1 MFMCFHIGV
10 NPRPHGNGFMC
21 QWKHI
26 FEEMKP
32 MPVVIAA
39 INGKGG
45 AGKTTALMNIAGE
58 YALRGRRVAM
68 IDMDARNNLMKWWT
82 DCQEKDAQ
90 PEDVEVYSH
99 KTARGLERWMEE
111 NAAAFDHVLIDT
123 PGEDTSIVDPVIA
136 FADLVISP
144 IQPSKREVLGAIDSF
159 QNVLRVNEAL
169 GRNCRHG
176 VLRTRITVTVRHTEL
191 YRKIRPIIE
200 DKVGTYLF
208 RTEVFERNVY
218 KDIHNGIGTLQML
231 EVTEAIAKARRETQA
246 LVGEVDEVLL
256 SGKVIA
262 GGAA

>member
-1 MFMCFHIGV
+1 MT
-10 NPRPHGNGFMC
+10 
-21 QWKHI
+21 
-26 FEEMKP
+26 
-32 MPVVIAA
+32 VVIAA

-58 YALRGRRVAM
+58 YALRGSSVAM

-82 DCQEKDAQ
+82 DCQAKDAQ
-90 PEDVEVYSH
+90 PGGIEVYSQ
-99 KTARGLERWMEE
+99 KTARGLGRWMEE
-111 NAAAFDHVLIDT
+111 SAPAFDHVLIDT

-136 FADLVISP
+136 AADLVISP

-159 QNVLRVNEAL
+159 ENVVRVNESL
-169 GRNCRHG
+169 GRQCRHG

-218 KDIHNGIGTLQML
+218 KDIHNGIGTLQMQ
-231 EVTEAIAKARRETQA
+231 EVTEAIAKARRETQV
-246 LVGEVDEVLL
+246 LVEEVDGLL
-256 SGKVIA
+256 TGKMPA
-262 GGAA
+262 GRAA

>member
-1 MFMCFHIGV
+1 MT
-10 NPRPHGNGFMC
+10 
-21 QWKHI
+21 
-26 FEEMKP
+26 
-32 MPVVIAA
+32 VVIAA

-45 AGKTTALMNIAGE
+45 AGKTTTLMNIAGE
-58 YALRGRRVAM
+58 YALRGGRVAM

-82 DCQEKDAQ
+82 DSQEKDSQ
-90 PEDVEVYSH
+90 PEGIEVYSH
-99 KTARGLERWMEE
+99 KTARGFEHWMQE
-111 NAAAFDHVLIDT
+111 NASAFDQVLIDT

-136 FADLVISP
+136 SSDLVISP

-159 QNVLRVNEAL
+159 ENVLRINDAL
-169 GRNCRHG
+169 GRECRHG

-231 EVTEAIAKARRETQA
+231 EVTEAIAKAPRETRA
-246 LVGEVDEVLL
+246 LVEEVDTLL
-256 SGKVIA
+256 
-262 GGAA
+262 GGASMAEHAA

>member
-1 MFMCFHIGV
+1 MT
-10 NPRPHGNGFMC
+10 
-21 QWKHI
+21 
-26 FEEMKP
+26 
-32 MPVVIAA
+32 VVIAA

-58 YALRGRRVAM
+58 YALRGGHVAM
-68 IDMDARNNLMKWWT
+68 IDMDARNNLMRWWT

-90 PEDVEVYSH
+90 PEGIHVYSH
-99 KTARGLERWMEE
+99 KTAQGFERWMDEHGPK
-111 NAAAFDHVLIDT
+111 FDHVLIDT

-136 FADLVISP
+136 SSDLVISP

-159 QNVLRVNEAL
+159 ESIRRINDVLGSE
-169 GRNCRHG
+169 CRHG

-231 EVTEAIAKARRETQA
+231 EVTEAIAKARRETRA
-246 LVGEVDEVLL
+246 LVEEVDAQL
-256 SGKVIA
+256 K
-262 GGAA
+262 GASKSERAA

>member
-1 MFMCFHIGV
+1 MT
-10 NPRPHGNGFMC
+10 
-21 QWKHI
+21 
-26 FEEMKP
+26 
-32 MPVVIAA
+32 VVIAA

-58 YALRGRRVAM
+58 YALRGGSVAM

-90 PEDVEVYSH
+90 PEGIEVYSH

-111 NAAAFDHVLIDT
+111 SSGVFDYVLIDT

-136 FADLVISP
+136 SANLVISP

-159 QNVLRVNEAL
+159 ENVLRVNDVL

-176 VLRTRITVTVRHTEL
+176 VLRTRITVTVRHAEL

-208 RTEVFERNVY
+208 RTEVFERNIY
-218 KDIHNGIGTLQML
+218 KDIHNGIGTLQMQ

-246 LVGEVDEVLL
+246 LVGEVDEMLTTEVA
-256 SGKVIA
+256 A
-262 GGAA
+262 GRAA

>member
-1 MFMCFHIGV
+1 MT
-10 NPRPHGNGFMC
+10 
-21 QWKHI
+21 
-26 FEEMKP
+26 
-32 MPVVIAA
+32 VVIAA

-58 YALRGRRVAM
+58 YALRGGRVAM

-90 PEDVEVYSH
+90 PEGLEVYSH
-99 KTARGLERWMEE
+99 KTAKGLERWMEQD
-111 NAAAFDHVLIDT
+111 AGAFDHVLIDT
-123 PGEDTSIVDPVIA
+123 PGEDTSIVDPVITV
-136 FADLVISP
+136 ADLVISP

-159 QNVLRVNEAL
+159 ETVLRVNEAV
-169 GRNCRHG
+169 GRACRHG

-218 KDIHNGIGTLQML
+218 KDIHNGIGTLQMQ

-246 LVGEVDEVLL
+246 LVEEVDGLL
-256 SGKVIA
+256 TGETMA
-262 GGAA
+262 GRAA

>member
-1 MFMCFHIGV
+1 MTI
-10 NPRPHGNGFMC
+10 
-21 QWKHI
+21 
-26 FEEMKP
+26 
-32 MPVVIAA
+32 VIAA

-45 AGKTTALMNIAGE
+45 AGKTTTLMNIAGE
-58 YALRGRRVAM
+58 YALRGGSVAM

-82 DCQEKDAQ
+82 DCQEKGAQ
-90 PEDVEVYSH
+90 PGGIEVYSH

-111 NAAAFDHVLIDT
+111 HANTFDYVLIDT

-136 FADLVISP
+136 SADLVISP

-159 QNVLRVNEAL
+159 ENVVRVNEAL
-169 GRNCRHG
+169 GRDCLHG

-231 EVTEAIAKARRETQA
+231 DVTEAIAKARRETQV
-246 LVGEVDEVLL
+246 LVDEVDQLL
-256 SGKVIA
+256 N
-262 GGAA
+262 GALVRGRAA

>member
-1 MFMCFHIGV
+1 MTV
-10 NPRPHGNGFMC
+10 T
-21 QWKHI
+21 
-26 FEEMKP
+26 
-32 MPVVIAA
+32 IAA

-58 YALRGRRVAM
+58 YALRGSSVAM

-218 KDIHNGIGTLQML
+218 KDIHNGIGTLQMM

-256 SGKVIA
+256 SGKAIA